1 MTAHSALNHARV
13 DDDSQRHIPVLLEEV
28 IVALDL
34 SGPKAVIDGTFGAG
48 GYTRAILE
56 RGAGSRV
63 MAIDRD
69 PDAIAAGSSMVAK
82 FAGRLTL
89 VHGPFGQLGEWA
101 GEHPLLLL
109 PFTPGTHAG
118 KAAGVGRAT
127 GAAYEEGAAATAV
140 AAATAATAVTAAT
153 AASVMSEGPAA
164 AARAEVWAAN
174 QVHVSEAADR
184 GGGADVGVGVDEYVE
199 LLLAVADLLGMPPGT
214 PLHLAVPAATAAVPL
229 PPAAAAAAA
238 RPSIGKGSTG
248 GGGGGSG
255 QLVGGVES
263 HLLIWQHLAMR
274 SQAGGRPVE
283 LHICSEN

>member
-1 MTAHSALNHARV
+1 MRWSC
-13 DDDSQRHIPVLLEEV
+13 
-28 IVALDL
+28 
-34 SGPKAVIDGTFGAG
+34 
-48 GYTRAILE
+48 
-56 RGAGSRV
+56 SR
-63 MAIDRD
+63 R
-69 PDAIAAGSSMVAK
+69 
-82 FAGRLTL
+82 
-89 VHGPFGQLGEWA
+89 
-101 GEHPLLLL
+101 
-109 PFTPGTHAG
+109 
-118 KAAGVGRAT
+118 
-127 GAAYEEGAAATAV
+127 V
-140 AAATAATAVTAAT
+140 AAV
-153 AASVMSEGPAA
+153 S
-164 AARAEVWAAN
+164 
-174 QVHVSEAADR
+174 HV
-184 GGGADVGVGVDEYVE
+184 G